1 MASAGASGDGGP
13 MSRTGT
19 TLEAVKTL
27 GPIPKT
33 MRAGVYR
40 EQGIVRVEEV
50 PVPEVADGEVL
61 IKVAAGGSCG
71 TENKKNFYPYVAPP
85 QKLGKEMGGKVG
97 ARGRGRAEWKPGGP
111 GMGFSHRPR

>member
-1 MASAGASGDGGP
+1 

-19 TLEAVKTL
+19 TLEASRML

-40 EQGIVRVEEV
+40 EKGIVRVEEV

-61 IKVAAGGSCG
+61 IRVAALASAAR
-71 TENKKNFYPYVAPP
+71 TSKKSTTPTSPRPKSSATNSLAPSSP
-85 QKLGKEMGGKVG
+85 
-97 ARGRGRAEWKPGGP
+97 
-111 GMGFSHRPR
+111 